1 MISQWLALEVWHG
14 RAGGHEHPQALC
26 IDRRTVVEN
35 LLRTS
40 ISYVVPFVE
49 ACGALVILLAVL
61 RTMWRYVPIYLR
73 HEPGQLVPL
82 RLQLGQSLV
91 MGIELQV
98 AADILKTALSPTWND
113 MLLLAS
119 LIGLRTVLNYFLE
132 REMQSLNVTQGPS
145 SDTKTVGQ

>member
-1 MISQWLALEVWHG
+1 M
-14 RAGGHEHPQALC
+14 
-26 IDRRTVVEN
+26 EN

-132 REMQSLNVTQGPS
+132 REMQSLNATQGPS